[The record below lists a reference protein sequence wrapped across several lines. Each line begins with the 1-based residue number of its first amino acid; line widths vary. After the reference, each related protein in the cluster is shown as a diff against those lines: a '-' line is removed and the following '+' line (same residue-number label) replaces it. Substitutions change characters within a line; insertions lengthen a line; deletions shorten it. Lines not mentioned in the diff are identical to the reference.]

1 MFNWIDVAVL
11 IIIGLYVVRG
21 WRDGFLRSAV
31 DLIGLVLIVWAGMRF
46 YGPVGAWLETQ
57 WGIPASYGL
66 ALGFLIA
73 GIVAT
78 ALFWFIA
85 GLVLSGVPWA
95 VHRSWFNRLL
105 GLLPGL
111 IAGVLAA
118 TVLVTVVRASPLER
132 EVGDT
137 IDASPL
143 GSVLT
148 SAGQQVSQRLEPIF
162 GPALADTLS
171 FFTVEPES
179 DAMIRLP
186 HAASG
191 ATVRPSD
198 EEQMLAWVNDERRAA
213 GLPPLVMDQRLRD
226 VARQHS
232 QDMLRR
238 AYFSH
243 YTPDGLSP
251 FDRMRAARI
260 PFEAAGE
267 NLAEAPTLSMAHRG
281 LMNSPGHRA
290 NILSPAFGRVG
301 IGVIDG
307 GDLGLM
313 ISQEFTN

>member
-1 MFNWIDVAVL
+1 MFNWIDVLVL
-11 IIIGLYVVRG
+11 IVVAVYVWRG
-21 WRDGFLRSAV
+21 WRDGFLHSAV

-46 YGPVGAWLETQ
+46 YDPVAGWLQAQ
-57 WGIPASYGL
+57 WDIPTSYGL

-73 GIVAT
+73 GIAAT
-78 ALFWFIA
+78 ALFWFVA
-85 GLVLSGVPWA
+85 GAILSGVPWG
-95 VHRSWFNRLL
+95 VHRNWLNRLL
-105 GLLPGL
+105 GLVPGL
-111 IAGVLAA
+111 VAGVLAA

-143 GSVLT
+143 GSALA
-148 SAGQQVSQRLEPIF
+148 SAGQSVSQRLEPIF

-171 FFTVEPES
+171 FFTVEPDS
-179 DAMIRLP
+179 NAMIHLP
-186 HAASG
+186 HAAPG
-191 ATVRPSD
+191 DVARPGD
-198 EEQMLAWVNDERRAA
+198 EEQMLTWVNEERRAV
-213 GLPPLVMDQRLRD
+213 GLPPLVMDERLRAL
-226 VARQHS
+226 ARQHS

-243 YTPDGLSP
+243 YTPDGLDP
-251 FDRMRAARI
+251 FDRMRANRI
-260 PFEAAGE
+260 VFEAAGE
-267 NLAEAPTLSMAHRG
+267 NLAEAPTLRLAHRG

-301 IGVIDG
+301 IGIIDG

>member
-1 MFNWIDVAVL
+1 MFNWIDVVVL
-11 IIIGLYVVRG
+11 VVVAIYVWRG
-21 WRDGFLRSAV
+21 WRDGFLHSAV
-31 DLIGLVLIVWAGMRF
+31 DLAGLVLIVWAGMRF
-46 YGPVGAWLETQ
+46 YDPVAGWLQAQ
-57 WGIPASYGL
+57 WGVPTSFGL

-85 GLVLSGVPWA
+85 GVLLSHVPWA
-95 VHRSWFNRLL
+95 VHRSWPNRIL
-105 GLLPGL
+105 GSVPGL
-111 IAGVLAA
+111 IAGILAA
-118 TVLVTVVRASPLER
+118 TVLVTVVRASPLDR
-132 EVGDT
+132 QVGET

-143 GSVLT
+143 GSALT
-148 SAGQQVSQRLEPIF
+148 SAGQNVSQSLEPIF
-162 GPALADTLS
+162 GPALAETLS

-179 DAMIRLP
+179 NAMIRLP
-186 HAASG
+186 HAAPG
-191 ATVRPSD
+191 DVARPTD

-213 GLPPLVMDQRLRD
+213 GLQPLVMDDRLRAL
-226 VARQHS
+226 ARQHS

-251 FDRMRAARI
+251 FDRMNVANIR
-260 PFEAAGE
+260 FEAAGE
-267 NLAEAPTLSMAHRG
+267 NLAEAPTLRLAHRG

-290 NILSPAFGRVG
+290 NILSPSFDRVG
-301 IGVIDG
+301 IGIIDG

>member
-11 IIIGLYVVRG
+11 IVVGLYVWRG
-21 WRDGFLRSAV
+21 WREGFLRSAV
-31 DLIGLVLIVWAGMRF
+31 DLIGLALIASAGLRF
-46 YGPVGAWLETQ
+46 YAPVASWLETG
-57 WGIPASYGL
+57 WGVPTPYGL

-73 GIVAT
+73 GIAAM
-78 ALFWFIA
+78 ALFWMLA
-85 GLVLSGVPWA
+85 GLFLAGLPWGVHGNWL
-95 VHRSWFNRLL
+95 NRLA
-105 GLLPGL
+105 GALPGL
-111 IAGVLAA
+111 MAGILAA

-132 EVGDT
+132 EVGNT

-143 GSVLT
+143 GAALT
-148 SAGQQVSQRLEPIF
+148 SAGQRVSQRLEPIL
-162 GPALADTLS
+162 GPALAETLN
-171 FFTVEPES
+171 FFTVEPDSE
-179 DAMIRLP
+179 AMIRLP
-186 HAASG
+186 HAAAG
-191 ATVRPSD
+191 DTARPTD

-213 GLPPLVMDQRLRD
+213 GLPPLVMDERLRQL
-226 VARQHS
+226 ARQHS

-260 PFEAAGE
+260 PFSAAGE
-267 NLAEAPTLSMAHRG
+267 NLAEAPTLGMAHRG

-290 NILSPAFGRVG
+290 NILSPSFGRVG